1 MSIDF
6 STGLYRIVHG
16 LRGQN
21 RTLQD
26 YIVFVG
32 LNPNI
37 QTLTRRCKTVWSIQ
51 KYIALKMTTNYYKGL
66 EWTIQDYTGFNRTI
80 KDYAEISKL

>member
-1 MSIDF
+1 MKKN
-6 STGLYRIVHG
+6 TGINLTKSCYKG
-16 LRGQN
+16 EN

-26 YIVFVG
+26 YIVHVG

-66 EWTIQDYTGFNRTI
+66 EWTIRDYTGFNRTI